1 LAAQESEW
9 MRKENIVVSEARKVK
24 VLAVDDS
31 KTMLAMISAQLRG
44 SDFEVVA
51 TASSGLEAVE
61 KYKQHK
67 PQLVLLD
74 IVMPEVTGIDTLV
87 KLLDVDTDACVV
99 MVSSVGTEAT
109 VGDCLKKGA
118 KSFLQKPL
126 QKENMLAHL
135 KNVCLEV
142 GVEL

>member
-1 LAAQESEW
+1 VIELGQKRTEDS
-9 MRKENIVVSEARKVK
+9 IVSENKKVS

-51 TASSGLEAVE
+51 TASSGLEALE
-61 KYKQHK
+61 KYQQIK

-74 IVMPEVTGIDTLV
+74 IVMPEITGIDTLER
-87 KLLDVDTDACVV
+87 LLQADTGARVV
-99 MVSSVGTEAT
+99 MVSSVGTEDT
-109 VGDCLKKGA
+109 VRDCLKKGA

-126 QKENMLAHL
+126 QKASMLKIL
-135 KNVCLEV
+135 QNVCQQT

>member
-1 LAAQESEW
+1 MSEN
-9 MRKENIVVSEARKVK
+9 KKVS

-31 KTMLAMISAQLRG
+31 KTMLAMISAPLRG

-51 TASSGLEAVE
+51 TASSGLEALE
-61 KYKQHK
+61 KYQQIK

-74 IVMPEVTGIDTLV
+74 IVMPEITGIDTLER
-87 KLLDVDTDACVV
+87 LLQADTGARVV
-99 MVSSVGTEAT
+99 MVSSVGTEDT
-109 VGDCLKKGA
+109 VRDCLKKGA

-126 QKENMLAHL
+126 QKEGMLNIL
-135 KNVCLEV
+135 KNVCQQT

>member
-1 LAAQESEW
+1 MSEN
-9 MRKENIVVSEARKVK
+9 KKVS

-51 TASSGLEAVE
+51 TASSGLEALE
-61 KYKQHK
+61 KYQQIK

-74 IVMPEVTGIDTLV
+74 IVMPEITGIDTLER
-87 KLLDVDTDACVV
+87 LLQADTGARVV
-99 MVSSVGTEAT
+99 MVSSVGTEDT
-109 VGDCLKKGA
+109 VRDCLKKGA

-126 QKENMLAHL
+126 QKASMLKIL
-135 KNVCLEV
+135 QNVCQQT

>member
-1 LAAQESEW
+1 MSEN
-9 MRKENIVVSEARKVK
+9 KKVS

-51 TASSGLEAVE
+51 TASS
-61 KYKQHK
+61 
-67 PQLVLLD
+67 
-74 IVMPEVTGIDTLV
+74 DTLER
-87 KLLDVDTDACVV
+87 LLQADTGARIV
-99 MVSSVGTEAT
+99 MVSSVGTEDT
-109 VGDCLKKGA
+109 VRDCLKKGA

-126 QKENMLAHL
+126 QKASMLKIL
-135 KNVCLEV
+135 QNVCQQT

>member
-1 LAAQESEW
+1 MSDN
-9 MRKENIVVSEARKVK
+9 KKVS

-51 TASSGLEAVE
+51 TASSGLEALE
-61 KYKQHK
+61 KYQQIK

-74 IVMPEVTGIDTLV
+74 IVMPEITGIGTLERLLQADTG
-87 KLLDVDTDACVV
+87 ARVV
-99 MVSSVGTEAT
+99 MVSSVGTEDT
-109 VGDCLKKGA
+109 VRDCLKKGA

-126 QKENMLAHL
+126 QKEGMLNIL
-135 KNVCLEV
+135 KNVCQQT

>member
-1 LAAQESEW
+1 
-9 MRKENIVVSEARKVK
+9 MNENKKVS

-51 TASSGLEAVE
+51 TARSGLEALE
-61 KYKQHK
+61 KYQQIK

-74 IVMPEVTGIDTLV
+74 IVMPEITGIDTLER
-87 KLLDVDTDACVV
+87 LLQADTGARVV
-99 MVSSVGTEAT
+99 MVSSVGAEDT
-109 VGDCLKKGA
+109 VRDCLKKGA

-126 QKENMLAHL
+126 QKASMLKIL
-135 KNVCLEV
+135 QNVCQQT

>member
-1 LAAQESEW
+1 
-9 MRKENIVVSEARKVK
+9 MSEARKVK

-44 SDFEVVA
+44 SNFEVVA
-51 TASSGLEAVE
+51 TASNGLEAVE

-74 IVMPEVTGIDTLV
+74 IVMPEVTGVDTLE
-87 KLLDVDTDACVV
+87 KLLDVDTGACVV
-99 MVSSVGTEAT
+99 MVSSAGTEAT

-135 KNVCLEV
+135 RNVCQEV

>member
-1 LAAQESEW
+1 LVKK
-9 MRKENIVVSEARKVK
+9 RRENSIVNENKKVS

-51 TASSGLEAVE
+51 TASSGLEALE
-61 KYKQHK
+61 KYQQIK

-74 IVMPEVTGIDTLV
+74 IVMPEITGIDTLER
-87 KLLDVDTDACVV
+87 LLQADTGARVV
-99 MVSSVGTEAT
+99 MVSSVGSEDT
-109 VGDCLKKGA
+109 VRDCLKKGA

-126 QKENMLAHL
+126 QKEGVLNIL
-135 KNVCLEV
+135 KNVCQQT